1 MNIKDLVSVSGLPG
15 IYKSIGS
22 RKNGLMLEDLESGK
36 RKFASQRKHQ
46 FTPLEG
52 IGIYTDEDDTIELG
66 KVFQQM
72 IDAREDHPVPQPTV
86 KPEELR
92 EYFTDVVPN
101 HDQDQVR
108 ISDIKK
114 AVRWFHYLDKT
125 GYLAM
130 EPEADDAGEEE

>member
-1 MNIKDLVSVSGLPG
+1 MNLKDLVSVSGLPG

-22 RKNGLMLEDLESGK
+22 RKNGLMLEDLQSGK

-72 IDAREDHPVPQPTV
+72 LDARDDHPVPAPTSDNTV
-86 KPEELR
+86 LR

-101 HDQDQVR
+101 HDPDQVR
-108 ISDIKK
+108 ISDIKRAIK
-114 AVRWFHYLDKT
+114 WFNFLDGT
-125 GYLAM
+125 GHLTM
-130 EPEADDAGEEE
+130 EPEADETGEEE

>member
-1 MNIKDLVSVSGLPG
+1 MNLKDLVSVSGLPG

-22 RKNGLMLEDLESGK
+22 RKNGLMLEDLQTGK

-72 IDAREDHPVPQPTV
+72 LDARADHPAPAPNSDSAV
-86 KPEELR
+86 LR

-108 ISDIKK
+108 ISDIKRAIK
-114 AVRWFHYLDKT
+114 WFNFLDGT
-125 GYLAM
+125 GHLTM
-130 EPEADDAGEEE
+130 EPDAAGEEE